1 MTQQFH
7 RIDDN
12 RTWIHFLLLSFVPR
26 STDVGLLAL
35 RLLGGFSLF
44 LKHGWEKPTKFAMMA
59 AHFPD
64 PIHIGPVPS
73 LMFALVSDA
82 ICSVL
87 VILGLAAYRW
97 AAVIVVIN
105 IGVAWS
111 LVHHFIF
118 FARPQGDHGEVC
130 FLYISAF
137 LVLFFA
143 GAGRYS
149 LDQVIVNG
157 TRTGLQ

>member
-7 RIDDN
+7 RIHDN
-12 RTWIHFLLLSFVPR
+12 RPWIDFLLLRFVPP
-26 STDVGLLAL
+26 STDVGLLTL
-35 RLLGGFSLF
+35 RVLVGLSLF
-44 LKHGWEKPTKFAMMA
+44 LKHGWEKPTTFAMMA

-87 VILGLAAYRW
+87 VMLGLVTRW
-97 AAVIVVIN
+97 AALIVVIN
-105 IGVAWS
+105 VGVAWS

-130 FLYISAF
+130 FLYISVF
-137 LVLFFA
+137 LALFIA

-149 LDQVIVNG
+149 LDALIAKGAQAPF
-157 TRTGLQ
+157 